1 MSARRPNFLIY
12 FLHVA
17 AAEGLEQGDVG
28 GEGVFLWVGSDP
40 LEKQIF
46 TVLFTQTLFRIG
58 IFMIHR
64 LSLYFLNF
72 K

>member
-28 GEGVFLWVGSDP
+28 GEAHRGVPVG
-40 LEKQIF
+40 
-46 TVLFTQTLFRIG
+46 G
-58 IFMIHR
+58 IWSTGKANIYRFI
-64 LSLYFLNF
+64 YTNTF
-72 K
+72 

>member
-28 GEGVFLWVGSDP
+28 GVFLWVGSDP

-58 IFMIHR
+58 IFMILT